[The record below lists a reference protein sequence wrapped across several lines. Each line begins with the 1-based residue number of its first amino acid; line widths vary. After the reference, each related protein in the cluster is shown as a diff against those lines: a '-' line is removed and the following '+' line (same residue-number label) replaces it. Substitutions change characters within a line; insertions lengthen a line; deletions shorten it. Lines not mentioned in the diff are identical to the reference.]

1 MKNFFIKRMI
11 KNLTDLQIIF
21 LSFLFVVIL
30 GGSILSL
37 PISSKAGEYT
47 SFVDSLFTAISA
59 TCVTGLAVLDTS
71 TYWSFFGQVIILI
84 LIQVG
89 GLGFMTLVASI
100 FLLLN
105 QKVSMKSRTAL
116 QKTYSV
122 SHLGFKKSL
131 VLGILFISLIAEFIG
146 SVLLSFIFI
155 PEYGWLKGVWFSIF
169 HSVSAYCNAGFD
181 LFGNSLVSY
190 DHSPYTMLVISLL
203 IVCGS
208 LGFIVIMDLIG
219 YKKRHKLSLHSK
231 LALIVTGILILVG
244 VLLFFITRFSFYR
257 NDFLVYFVQS
267 LFFAITPRTA
277 GFAIQDYSSL
287 SQASLFLTIILMTIG
302 GTSGSTAG
310 GIKTTTIG
318 VFILN
323 IRAVI
328 RREKHTRFGNRTIPQ
343 NLVKQS
349 YESIFLYFSLV
360 IISTFLLLVLEPNLK
375 LDQVLFEVVSALSTV
390 GLSMNVTPELSSASK
405 GLIGLLMFIGRV
417 GIFTIIYS
425 LNTKNREEALYKYP
439 EENVMVG

>member
-155 PEYGWLKGVWFSIF
+155 PEYGWLKGVWFSVF

-181 LFGNSLVSY
+181 LFGNSLISY
-190 DHSPYTMLVISLL
+190 DHSPYIMLVISLL

-231 LALIVTGILILVG
+231 LALIVTGILILFG
-244 VLLFFITRFSFYR
+244 MLLFFITRFSFYKS
-257 NDFLVYFVQS
+257 DFLVYFVQS

-390 GLSMNVTPELSSASK
+390 GLSMNVTSELSSASK